1 MKGPI
6 ARATL
11 RTSAVL
17 GLRLVAQAGTLLLV
31 ARLLGPARFGAFA
44 GIAALAVLLGALST
58 FGTHLVL
65 LRELAHSHERRDA
78 VLPFAL
84 GATLLCS
91 GVLFLLYVGIA
102 GFGLRPAEMGLEV
115 VLCIGLAELL
125 LQPLLLQ
132 TGVEHQAQGRIA
144 RSQLLVNTPVF
155 LRLLVACGVWIART
169 AHPLEAYV
177 WGYLAVAG
185 LALVLG
191 LRSLETPWPSLSR
204 MRLPRST
211 EWRDASGFAVLNLT
225 ALGPTELDKTL
236 ALRLLP
242 LAAAGV
248 YAAGARVIGA
258 AVLPVIALLL
268 AALPRLFR
276 EATQPHGIS
285 LLRWLFFISVGYGVM
300 AAIGLWLAAPLV
312 EWLFGT
318 QYQGI
323 TEVLHWLA
331 IAVPGMALRF
341 AAGGALMARGR
352 PWLRAVFEI
361 LGMCV
366 LFLTAIVLASN
377 YPIRGL
383 PLALACS
390 EWVMATVGWF
400 TVYATIH
407 HHYPTQE
414 TA

>member
-17 GLRLVAQAGTLLLV
+17 GLRLVVQAGTLLLV
-31 ARLLGPARFGAFA
+31 ARLLGPEHFGVFA
-44 GIAALAVLLGALST
+44 GITALAVLLGALST

-65 LRELAHSHERRDA
+65 LRELSHSHERRDV

-84 GATLLCS
+84 GATLLC
-91 GVLFLLYVGIA
+91 GGILFLLYVGIA
-102 GFGLRPAEMGLEV
+102 SFGLRPAEVGLDV

-132 TGVEHQAQGRIA
+132 AGVEHQAQGRIA
-144 RSQLLVNTPVF
+144 HSQLLVNMPIF
-155 LRLLVACGVWIART
+155 LRLLVAYIVWIAHT
-169 AHPLEAYV
+169 AHPLEAYA
-177 WGYLAVAG
+177 WGYLGATA
-185 LALVLG
+185 LALSLG
-191 LRSLETPWPSLSR
+191 LHSLQTPWPALR
-204 MRLPRST
+204 YWRLPHHA
-211 EWRDASGFAVLNLT
+211 EWRDASGFAVLNIT

-242 LAAAGV
+242 LAAVGV

-276 EATQPHGIS
+276 EATQSHGAR
-285 LLRWLFFISVGYGVM
+285 LLHWLFFISAGYGVI

-312 EWLFGT
+312 EWLFGA

-323 TEVLHWLA
+323 TEMLHWLA

-341 AAGGALMARGR
+341 AAGGALMTRGR
-352 PWLRAVFEI
+352 PWLRAAFEM

-366 LFLTAIVLASN
+366 LFLAAIVLTTN
-377 YPIRGL
+377 HPIHGL

-390 EWVMATVGWF
+390 EWIMATVGWLAVHT
-400 TVYATIH
+400 TVRRHCPDQGTV
-407 HHYPTQE
+407 
-414 TA
+414 